1 MNKVWVVTYRDRC
14 EEPVVTLFDNEDA
27 AKDCYKEFK
36 KEHWGAWI
44 DEAPIYS
51 NFSVKC

>member
-44 DEAPIYS
+44 DEAPVYS
-51 NFSVKC
+51 KFTVS